1 MSKITEALS
10 LVIMGVGCFIG
21 GIYYST
27 LEFEEQVNE
36 WDLNL
41 SNNIR

>member
-27 LEFEEQVNE
+27 LEFEMAQKVYLQLK
-36 WDLNL
+36 DKY
-41 SNNIR
+41 